1 MSMLESKAGS
11 PVLSFFR
18 GMFLVVSALV
28 LAPGVLF
35 GSLFLVFTPINILEG
50 RITLL
55 AIYAVGYALL
65 QLTSLS
71 AWFRSSRTH
80 GGLTFVAWST
90 ANIICAV
97 ALIVELQ
104 RQISAFDGECGQV
117 LLGPIYM
124 QMAACGTVLGLL
136 LLSFDCW
143 ALQPKVNEQ

>member
-1 MSMLESKAGS
+1 M
-11 PVLSFFR
+11 
-18 GMFLVVSALV
+18 
-28 LAPGVLF
+28 
-35 GSLFLVFTPINILEG
+35 
-50 RITLL
+50 
-55 AIYAVGYALL
+55 
-65 QLTSLS
+65 
-71 AWFRSSRTH
+71 
-80 GGLTFVAWST
+80 LTFVAWST

-117 LLGPIYM
+117 LLGPIFM